1 MLRDFI
7 VAGCSVLL
15 SDVDVVWLQNPFT
28 LPSLYR
34 DVDVEGMTDGWDDP
48 SAFGYPWKDGQGA
61 QQLRLSARNSGLFFI
76 AATEEVLR
84 MMSRLKHRM
93 ETEGVWDQ
101 TAYNEE
107 MWYVARLTLPLSLPP
122 ALALALALALTRY
135 VALPGRDAHGVSSR
149 VLNYFCHMNS
159 KTLFRYVVARARP
172 GAGARARARVRVTL
186 TRPYPTPTASPNP
199 KPNPSPERERDRN

>member
-1 MLRDFI
+1 MLDAGLCSTAHQVRRLGVATYVRTALRSRTGSTDNHATSGLKFAVLRNFV

-34 DVDVEGMTDGWDDP
+34 DVDVEVSSIYHCNRFHSWLQPPSPMVATSITHGCSLYHTWSQGMTDGWDDP
-48 SAFGYPWKDGQGA
+48 SAFGYTWKDGRGHE
-61 QQLRLSARNSGLFFI
+61 QLRLSARNSGLFFI

-84 MMSRLKHRM
+84 MMSRLKRRM

-107 MWYVARLTLPLSLPP
+107 MWYA
-122 ALALALALALTRY
+122 ALAAPRSLAAYHPA
-135 VALPGRDAHGVSSR
+135 RD
-149 VLNYFCHMNS
+149 
-159 KTLFRYVVARARP
+159 
-172 GAGARARARVRVTL
+172 
-186 TRPYPTPTASPNP
+186 
-199 KPNPSPERERDRN
+199 

>member
-1 MLRDFI
+1 VLRDFI

-122 ALALALALALTRY
+122 ALALALALTRY

-159 KTLFRYVVARARP
+159 KTLFRYVVARARA
-172 GAGARARARVRVTL
+172 GAGARARARVRVG
-186 TRPYPTPTASPNP
+186 RG
-199 KPNPSPERERDRN
+199 